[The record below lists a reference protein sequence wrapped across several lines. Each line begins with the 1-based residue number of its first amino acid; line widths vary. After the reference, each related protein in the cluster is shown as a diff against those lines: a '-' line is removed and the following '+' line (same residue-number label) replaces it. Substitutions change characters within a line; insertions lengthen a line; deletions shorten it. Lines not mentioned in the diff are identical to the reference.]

1 MIVML
6 TNNNQAVIKN
16 LARASLKHNRRRY
29 LVIFLAI
36 LLSAFMLFSVL
47 TVGVTYFK
55 MWKIQN
61 LRLNGAEFD
70 AIMYGATDEQMEK
83 LRDNADI
90 TEVGVLAIAGFID
103 GSEKNDMA
111 DTSLAWVDDTFW
123 DKMQAPAR
131 KYVKGRY
138 PTKKNEVMVTPKALK
153 ECGLSDY
160 GIGDSF
166 RVKWTN
172 PQGVQQDLDFT
183 ICGIWDGYGTKN
195 TFYVSKAFYDASGWS
210 IDSVSSGRIM
220 MNFRQKI
227 MTTEQQNTFIT
238 SMNLSKRQRIFFMT
252 ELGNSVPLY
261 LGLLALLLVTCVC
274 AYLLIYNIMY
284 LSVTGNIRYYG
295 LLQTVGMT
303 GRQIYRLIY
312 RQMLIVGV
320 SGMVLGIAGGCSISF
335 FVIPSLVK
343 AFGTRDQVQVVFH
356 PAIFALTVLLVA
368 STVYV
373 GSRKPAK
380 IAVTVT
386 PIEANRYQAETLV
399 RGKKHHTHENG
410 NVIWQMSIR
419 KISVEKKKTFIS
431 ILSLAAGLSVFVCVI
446 TLLRSQGPRTI
457 VSSAWNDDME
467 ISNRLLG
474 KENTKWKE
482 VMDDAFLQKLADT
495 DGVRE
500 MHTVTTAQA
509 MVPWEPE
516 FADKWMREFYEMW
529 MEISYEDEKKE
540 YQEHPE
546 NFGTVLV
553 GIDEKNFEILNE
565 SLEQSIDAKAFQQ
578 GKICVIYRD
587 GLSFED
593 RELVGKTLH
602 AAELGNEDHAF
613 SFEIAG
619 VTDDSTMTGPIAGY
633 PPTIIISQ
641 DALAALHLD
650 TYTYK
655 ACVYYDR
662 AYDVATQRRVEQIVA
677 DSKDAKCLKM
687 ESKIES
693 MKELKAA
700 QGNMT
705 GVGIGISLILAII
718 GVMNYINT
726 IIGNIA
732 NRRKELAILESIGMT
747 RKQMNHMLMRE
758 GSIYVFGA
766 ILVTIVVGLPV
777 TWGLYQSMNYM
788 NVPFFLPIG
797 PICVV
802 VLALLVICVG
812 APLILLN
819 VLCKKGSVVERIRQ
833 SDE

>member
-1 MIVML
+1 ML
-6 TNNNQAVIKN
+6 SNNNQAVIKN
-16 LARASLKHNRRRY
+16 LAKASLMHNLRRY
-29 LVIFLAI
+29 LVMFLAI

-47 TVGVTYFK
+47 TVGATYFK
-55 MWKIQN
+55 MWRIQN
-61 LRLNGAEFD
+61 LRLDGAEFD
-70 AIMYGATDEQMEK
+70 AIMYGATDAQMEK
-83 LRDNADI
+83 LKNNADI
-90 TEVGVLAIAGFID
+90 TDVGVLAIAGFID

-111 DTSLAWVDDTFW
+111 DTSLVWVDDTYW
-123 DKMQAPAR
+123 NKMQAPAK
-131 KYVKGRY
+131 KYVKGHY
-138 PTKKNEVMVTPKALK
+138 PGKKNEVMVTPRALE
-153 ECGLSDY
+153 ECGISDY

-166 RVKWTN
+166 RVKWTDT
-172 PQGVQQDLDFT
+172 QGVQHNLDFT

-195 TFYVSKAFYDASGWS
+195 LFYVSKAFYDASGWTL
-210 IDSVSSGRIM
+210 DNVSSGRIM
-220 MNFRQKI
+220 VNFKQKI
-227 MTTEQQNTFIT
+227 MTTAKQNAFIE
-238 SMNLSKRQRIFFMT
+238 SMNLSKKQRIFFMT

-261 LGLLALLLVTCVC
+261 LGLLALILVTCVC

-303 GRQIYRLIY
+303 GHQIYRLIY
-312 RQMLIVGV
+312 RQMLFVGT
-320 SGMVLGIAGGCSISF
+320 GGIVLGIAGGCGISF

-343 AFGTRDQVQVVFH
+343 AFGIRDKVQVVFH
-356 PAIFALTVLLVA
+356 PAIFVLTVLLVA
-368 STVYV
+368 VTIYI

-380 IAVTVT
+380 IAVTVS
-386 PIEANRYQAETLV
+386 PIEANRYSTEIMPH
-399 RGKKHHTHENG
+399 GKTHLSHEKG
-410 NVIWQMSIR
+410 NVIGHMGAR
-419 KISVEKKKTFIS
+419 KVFAEKKKTLIS
-431 ILSLAAGLSVFVCVI
+431 ILSLAVGLSVFVCVI

-467 ISNRLLG
+467 ISNRLLSKDG
-474 KENTKWKE
+474 AKWKE
-482 VMDDAFLQKLADT
+482 VMDDVFLQKIANT
-495 DGVRE
+495 DGVQE
-500 MHTVTTAQA
+500 VHTVTTAQA

-529 MEISYEDEKKE
+529 MEIPYEDEKKE

-565 SLEQSIDAKAFQQ
+565 SLERPVDEKAFQQ
-578 GKICVIYRD
+578 GKTCVIYRN

-602 AAELGNEDHAF
+602 AAEIGNRDHAF
-613 SFEIAG
+613 SFVIAG
-619 VTDDSTMTGPIAGY
+619 VTDDSTMTGPITGY

-641 DALAALHLD
+641 DALASLHLD

-655 ACVYYDR
+655 ACVYYDK
-662 AYDVATQRRVEQIVA
+662 AYDTATQSRVEQIVGG
-677 DSKDAKCLKM
+677 SKDARCLKM
-687 ESKIES
+687 ESRIES
-693 MKELKAA
+693 MEELKAA

-705 GVGIGISLILAII
+705 GVGIGISLILAVI

-747 RKQMNHMLMRE
+747 RKQMNRMLMRE
-758 GSIYVFGA
+758 GSIYALGA
-766 ILVTIVVGLPV
+766 IFVTMVVGLPV

-788 NVPFFLPIG
+788 HVPFFLPVAPIG
-797 PICVV
+797 IV
-802 VLALLVICVG
+802 VLLLFVICVG
-812 APLILLN
+812 APLVLLN
-819 VLCKKGSVVERIRQ
+819 AMCKKGSVVERICQ

>member
-1 MIVML
+1 ML
-6 TNNNQAVIKN
+6 SNNNQAVIKN
-16 LARASLKHNRRRY
+16 LAKASLMHNRRRY
-29 LVIFLAI
+29 LVMFLAI

-47 TVGVTYFK
+47 TVGATYFK
-55 MWKIQN
+55 MWRIQN
-61 LRLNGAEFD
+61 LRLDGAEFD
-70 AIMYGATDEQMEK
+70 AIMYGATDAQMEK
-83 LRDNADI
+83 LKNNADI
-90 TEVGVLAIAGFID
+90 TDVGVLAIAGFID

-111 DTSLAWVDDTFW
+111 DTSLVWVDDTYW
-123 DKMQAPAR
+123 NKMQAPAK
-131 KYVKGRY
+131 KYVKGHY
-138 PTKKNEVMVTPKALK
+138 PGKKNEVMVTPRALE
-153 ECGLSDY
+153 ECGINDY

-166 RVKWTN
+166 RVKWTDT
-172 PQGVQQDLDFT
+172 QGVQHNLDFT

-195 TFYVSKAFYDASGWS
+195 LFYVSKAFYDASGWTL
-210 IDSVSSGRIM
+210 DNVSSGRIM
-220 MNFRQKI
+220 VNFKQKI
-227 MTTEQQNTFIT
+227 MTTAKQNAFIA
-238 SMNLSKRQRIFFMT
+238 SMNLSKKQRIFFMT

-261 LGLLALLLVTCVC
+261 LGLLALILVTCVC

-303 GRQIYRLIY
+303 GHQIYRLIY
-312 RQMLIVGV
+312 RQMLFVGT
-320 SGMVLGIAGGCSISF
+320 GGIVLGIAGGCGISF

-343 AFGTRDQVQVVFH
+343 AFGIRDKVQVVFH
-356 PAIFALTVLLVA
+356 PAIFVLTVLLVA
-368 STVYV
+368 VTIYI

-380 IAVTVT
+380 IAVTVS
-386 PIEANRYQAETLV
+386 PIEANRYSTEIMPH
-399 RGKKHHTHENG
+399 GKTHLSHEKG
-410 NVIWQMSIR
+410 NVIGHMGAR
-419 KISVEKKKTFIS
+419 KVFAEKKKTLIS
-431 ILSLAAGLSVFVCVI
+431 ILSLAVGLSVFVCVI

-467 ISNRLLG
+467 ISNRLLSKDG
-474 KENTKWKE
+474 AKWKE
-482 VMDDAFLQKLADT
+482 VMDDVFLQKIANT
-495 DGVRE
+495 DGVQE
-500 MHTVTTAQA
+500 VHTVTTAQA

-529 MEISYEDEKKE
+529 MEIPYEDEKKE

-565 SLEQSIDAKAFQQ
+565 SLERPVDEKAFQQ
-578 GKICVIYRD
+578 GKTCVIYRN

-602 AAELGNEDHAF
+602 AAEIGNRDHAF
-613 SFEIAG
+613 SFVIAG
-619 VTDDSTMTGPIAGY
+619 VTDDSTMTGPITGY

-641 DALAALHLD
+641 DALASLHLD

-655 ACVYYDR
+655 ACVYYDK
-662 AYDVATQRRVEQIVA
+662 AYDTATQSRVEQIVGG
-677 DSKDAKCLKM
+677 SKDARCLKM
-687 ESKIES
+687 ESRIES
-693 MKELKAA
+693 MEELKAA

-705 GVGIGISLILAII
+705 GVGIGISLILAVI

-747 RKQMNHMLMRE
+747 RKQMNRMLMRE
-758 GSIYVFGA
+758 GSIYALGA
-766 ILVTIVVGLPV
+766 IFVTMVVGLPV

-788 NVPFFLPIG
+788 HVPFFLPVAPIG
-797 PICVV
+797 IV
-802 VLALLVICVG
+802 VLLLFVICVG
-812 APLILLN
+812 APLVLLN
-819 VLCKKGSVVERIRQ
+819 AMCKKGSVVERICQ

>member
-1 MIVML
+1 MITML
-6 TNNNQAVIKN
+6 SNNNQVVIKN
-16 LARASLKHNRRRY
+16 LAKASLVHNRRRY
-29 LVIFLAI
+29 LVMFLAI

-47 TVGVTYFK
+47 TVGATYFK
-55 MWKIQN
+55 MWRIQN

-70 AIMYGATDEQMEK
+70 AIMYGATDAQLEK
-83 LRDNADI
+83 LKSNADI
-90 TEVGVLAIAGFID
+90 TDVGVLAIAGFID

-111 DTSLAWVDDTFW
+111 DTSLVWVDDTYW
-123 DKMQAPAR
+123 NKMQAPAK
-131 KYVKGRY
+131 KYVKGHY
-138 PTKKNEVMVTPKALK
+138 PEKKNEVMVTPKALE
-153 ECGLSDY
+153 ECGIRDY

-166 RVKWTN
+166 RVKWTDT
-172 PQGVQQDLDFT
+172 QSVQHNLDFT
-183 ICGIWDGYGTKN
+183 ICGIWDGYGPRN
-195 TFYVSKAFYDASGWS
+195 MLYVSKSFYDTSGWS
-210 IDSVSSGRIM
+210 LDSVSSGRIM

-227 MTTEQQNTFIT
+227 MTTAQQNAFTT
-238 SMNLSKRQRIFFMT
+238 SMNLSKKQKIFFMT
-252 ELGNSVPLY
+252 ELGNSLPLY
-261 LGLLALLLVTCVC
+261 LGLLVLLLVTCVC

-312 RQMLIVGV
+312 RQMLIVGA
-320 SGMVLGIAGGCSISF
+320 GGIVLGIAGGCGISF

-343 AFGTRDQVQVVFH
+343 AFGIRDKVQVVFH
-356 PAIFALTVLLVA
+356 PVIFVLTILLVVA
-368 STVYV
+368 TIYI

-380 IAVTVT
+380 IAVTVS
-386 PIEANRYQAETLV
+386 PIEANRYQTKTQE
-399 RGKKHHTHENG
+399 R
-410 NVIWQMSIR
+410 
-419 KISVEKKKTFIS
+419 KKKTIIS

-457 VSSAWNDDME
+457 VSSAWNDDLE
-467 ISNRLLG
+467 ISNRILS
-474 KENTKWKE
+474 KDNAKWRE
-482 VMDDAFLQKLADT
+482 IVDDDFLQKLADT
-495 DGVRE
+495 EGVQE
-500 MHTVTTAQA
+500 VHTITTAQA

-516 FADKWMREFYEMW
+516 FADMWMREFYEMW

-553 GIDEKNFEILNE
+553 GIDNKNFEILNE
-565 SLEQSIDAKAFQQ
+565 SLEQPIDAKAFQQ
-578 GKICVIYRD
+578 GKTCVIYRD
-587 GLSFED
+587 GLAVKD
-593 RELVGKTLH
+593 RDLIGKTVY
-602 AAELGNEDHAF
+602 AAELGNGNHAF

-650 TYTYK
+650 TYIYK
-655 ACVYYDR
+655 TCVYYNK
-662 AYDVATQRRVEQIVA
+662 AYDTATQSRVEQIVA
-677 DSKDAKCLKM
+677 DSKDARCMKM
-687 ESKIES
+687 VSKIES
-693 MKELKAA
+693 MEELKAA

-705 GVGIGISLILAII
+705 GVGIGISLILAVI

-747 RKQMNHMLMRE
+747 RKQMNHMFMRE
-758 GSIYVFGA
+758 GSAYALGS
-766 ILVTIVVGLPV
+766 ILVTIVVGLPI

-797 PICVV
+797 PISIVV
-802 VLALLVICVG
+802 FLLLVICVG
-812 APLILLN
+812 APLISLN
-819 VLCKKGSVVERIRQ
+819 AMCKTGSVVERIRQ

>member
-1 MIVML
+1 M
-6 TNNNQAVIKN
+6 
-16 LARASLKHNRRRY
+16 
-29 LVIFLAI
+29 FLAI

-47 TVGVTYFK
+47 TVGATYFK
-55 MWKIQN
+55 MWRIQN
-61 LRLNGAEFD
+61 LRLDGAEFD
-70 AIMYGATDEQMEK
+70 AIMYGATDAQMEK
-83 LRDNADI
+83 LKNNADI
-90 TEVGVLAIAGFID
+90 TDVGVLAIAGFID

-111 DTSLAWVDDTFW
+111 DTSLVWVDDTYW
-123 DKMQAPAR
+123 NKMQAPAK
-131 KYVKGRY
+131 KYVKGHY
-138 PTKKNEVMVTPKALK
+138 PGKKNEVMVTPRALE
-153 ECGLSDY
+153 ECGISDY

-166 RVKWTN
+166 RVKWTDT
-172 PQGVQQDLDFT
+172 QGVQHNLDFM

-195 TFYVSKAFYDASGWS
+195 LFYVSKAFYDASGWTL
-210 IDSVSSGRIM
+210 DNVSSGRIM
-220 MNFRQKI
+220 VNFKQKI
-227 MTTEQQNTFIT
+227 MTTAKQNAFIE
-238 SMNLSKRQRIFFMT
+238 SMNLSKKQRIFFMT

-261 LGLLALLLVTCVC
+261 LGLLALILVTCVC

-303 GRQIYRLIY
+303 GHQIYRLIY
-312 RQMLIVGV
+312 RQMLFVGT
-320 SGMVLGIAGGCSISF
+320 GGIVLGIAGGCGISF

-343 AFGTRDQVQVVFH
+343 AFGIRDKVQVVFH
-356 PAIFALTVLLVA
+356 PAIFVLTVLLVA
-368 STVYV
+368 VTIYI

-380 IAVTVT
+380 IAVTVS
-386 PIEANRYQAETLV
+386 PIEANRYSTEIMPH
-399 RGKKHHTHENG
+399 GKTHLSHEKG
-410 NVIWQMSIR
+410 NVIGHMGAR
-419 KISVEKKKTFIS
+419 KVFAEKKKTLIS
-431 ILSLAAGLSVFVCVI
+431 ILSLAVGLSVFVCVI

-467 ISNRLLG
+467 ISNRLLSKDG
-474 KENTKWKE
+474 AKWKE
-482 VMDDAFLQKLADT
+482 VMDDVFLQKIANT
-495 DGVRE
+495 DGVQE
-500 MHTVTTAQA
+500 VHTVTTAQA

-529 MEISYEDEKKE
+529 MEIPYEDEKKE

-565 SLEQSIDAKAFQQ
+565 SLERPVDEKAFQQ
-578 GKICVIYRD
+578 GKTCVIYRN

-602 AAELGNEDHAF
+602 AAEIGNRDHAF
-613 SFEIAG
+613 SFVIAG
-619 VTDDSTMTGPIAGY
+619 VTDDSTMTGPITGY

-641 DALAALHLD
+641 DALASLHLD

-655 ACVYYDR
+655 ACVYYDK
-662 AYDVATQRRVEQIVA
+662 AYDTATQSRVEQIVGG
-677 DSKDAKCLKM
+677 SKDARCLKM
-687 ESKIES
+687 ESRIES
-693 MKELKAA
+693 MEELKAA

-705 GVGIGISLILAII
+705 GVGIGISLILAVI

-747 RKQMNHMLMRE
+747 RKQMNRMLMRE
-758 GSIYVFGA
+758 GSIYALGA
-766 ILVTIVVGLPV
+766 IFVTMVVGLPV

-788 NVPFFLPIG
+788 HVPFFLPVAPIG
-797 PICVV
+797 IV
-802 VLALLVICVG
+802 VLLLFVICVG
-812 APLILLN
+812 APLVLLN
-819 VLCKKGSVVERIRQ
+819 AMCKKGSVVERICQ

>member
-1 MIVML
+1 ML
-6 TNNNQAVIKN
+6 SNNNQAVIKN
-16 LARASLKHNRRRY
+16 LAKASLMHNLRRY
-29 LVIFLAI
+29 LVMFLAI

-47 TVGVTYFK
+47 TVGATYFK
-55 MWKIQN
+55 MWRIQN
-61 LRLNGAEFD
+61 LRLDGAEFD
-70 AIMYGATDEQMEK
+70 AIMYGATDAQMEK
-83 LRDNADI
+83 LKNNADI
-90 TEVGVLAIAGFID
+90 TDVGVLAIAGFID

-111 DTSLAWVDDTFW
+111 DTSLVWVDDTYW
-123 DKMQAPAR
+123 NKMQAPAK
-131 KYVKGRY
+131 KYVKGHY
-138 PTKKNEVMVTPKALK
+138 PGKKNEVMVTPRALE
-153 ECGLSDY
+153 ECGISDY

-166 RVKWTN
+166 RVKWTDT
-172 PQGVQQDLDFT
+172 QGVQHNLDFM

-195 TFYVSKAFYDASGWS
+195 LFYVSKAFYDASGWTL
-210 IDSVSSGRIM
+210 DNVSSGRIM
-220 MNFRQKI
+220 VNFKQKI
-227 MTTEQQNTFIT
+227 MTTAKQNAFIE
-238 SMNLSKRQRIFFMT
+238 SMNLSKKQRIFFMT

-261 LGLLALLLVTCVC
+261 LGLLALILVTCVC

-303 GRQIYRLIY
+303 GHQIYRLIY
-312 RQMLIVGV
+312 RQMLFVGT
-320 SGMVLGIAGGCSISF
+320 GGIVLGIAGGCGISF

-343 AFGTRDQVQVVFH
+343 AFGIRDKVQVVFH
-356 PAIFALTVLLVA
+356 PAIFVLTVLLVA
-368 STVYV
+368 VTIYI

-380 IAVTVT
+380 IAVTVS
-386 PIEANRYQAETLV
+386 PIEANRYSTEIMPH
-399 RGKKHHTHENG
+399 GKTHLSHEKG
-410 NVIWQMSIR
+410 NVIGHMGAR
-419 KISVEKKKTFIS
+419 KVFAEKKKTLIS
-431 ILSLAAGLSVFVCVI
+431 ILSLAVGLSVFVCVI

-467 ISNRLLG
+467 ISNRLLSKDG
-474 KENTKWKE
+474 AKWKE
-482 VMDDAFLQKLADT
+482 VMDDVFLQKIANT
-495 DGVRE
+495 DGVQE
-500 MHTVTTAQA
+500 VHTVTTAQA

-529 MEISYEDEKKE
+529 MEIPYEDEKKE

-565 SLEQSIDAKAFQQ
+565 SLERPVDEKAFQQ
-578 GKICVIYRD
+578 GKTCVIYRN

-602 AAELGNEDHAF
+602 AAEIGNRDHAF
-613 SFEIAG
+613 SFVIAG
-619 VTDDSTMTGPIAGY
+619 VTDDSTMTGPITGY

-641 DALAALHLD
+641 DALASLHLD

-655 ACVYYDR
+655 ACVYYDK
-662 AYDVATQRRVEQIVA
+662 AYDTATQSRVEQIVGG
-677 DSKDAKCLKM
+677 SKDARCLKM
-687 ESKIES
+687 ESRIES
-693 MKELKAA
+693 MEELKAA

-747 RKQMNHMLMRE
+747 RKQMNRMLMRE
-758 GSIYVFGA
+758 GSIYALGA
-766 ILVTIVVGLPV
+766 IFVTMVVGLPV

-788 NVPFFLPIG
+788 HVPFFLPVAPIG
-797 PICVV
+797 IV
-802 VLALLVICVG
+802 VLLLFVICVG
-812 APLILLN
+812 APLVLLN
-819 VLCKKGSVVERIRQ
+819 AMCKKGSVVERICQ

>member
-1 MIVML
+1 MITML
-6 TNNNQAVIKN
+6 SNNNQVVIKN
-16 LARASLKHNRRRY
+16 LAKASLVHNRRRY
-29 LVIFLAI
+29 LVMFLAI

-47 TVGVTYFK
+47 TVGATYFK
-55 MWKIQN
+55 MWRIQN

-70 AIMYGATDEQMEK
+70 AIMYGATDAQLEK
-83 LRDNADI
+83 LKSNADI
-90 TEVGVLAIAGFID
+90 TDVGVLAIAGFID

-111 DTSLAWVDDTFW
+111 DTSLVWVDDTYW
-123 DKMQAPAR
+123 NKMQAPAK
-131 KYVKGRY
+131 KYVKGHY
-138 PTKKNEVMVTPKALK
+138 PEKKNEVMVTPKALE
-153 ECGLSDY
+153 ECGIRDY

-166 RVKWTN
+166 RVKWTDT
-172 PQGVQQDLDFT
+172 QSVQHNLDFT
-183 ICGIWDGYGTKN
+183 ICGIWDGYGPRN
-195 TFYVSKAFYDASGWS
+195 MLYVSKSFYDTSGWS
-210 IDSVSSGRIM
+210 LDSVSSGRIM

-227 MTTEQQNTFIT
+227 MTTAQQNAFTT
-238 SMNLSKRQRIFFMT
+238 SMNLSKKQKIFFMT
-252 ELGNSVPLY
+252 ELGNSLPLY
-261 LGLLALLLVTCVC
+261 LGLLALFLVTCVC

-312 RQMLIVGV
+312 RQMLIVGA
-320 SGMVLGIAGGCSISF
+320 GGIVLGIAGGCGISF

-343 AFGTRDQVQVVFH
+343 AFGIRDKVQVVFH
-356 PAIFALTVLLVA
+356 PVIFVLTILLVVA
-368 STVYV
+368 TIYI

-380 IAVTVT
+380 IAVTVS
-386 PIEANRYQAETLV
+386 PIEAIRYQTKTQG
-399 RGKKHHTHENG
+399 R
-410 NVIWQMSIR
+410 
-419 KISVEKKKTFIS
+419 KKKTIIS

-457 VSSAWNDDME
+457 VSSAWNDDLE
-467 ISNRLLG
+467 ISNRILS
-474 KENTKWKE
+474 KDNAKWRE
-482 VMDDAFLQKLADT
+482 IVDDDFLQKLADT
-495 DGVRE
+495 EGVQE
-500 MHTVTTAQA
+500 VHTITTAQA

-516 FADKWMREFYEMW
+516 FADMWMREFYEMW

-553 GIDEKNFEILNE
+553 GIDNKNFEILNE
-565 SLEQSIDAKAFQQ
+565 SLEQPIDAKAFQQ
-578 GKICVIYRD
+578 GKTCVIYRD
-587 GLSFED
+587 GLAVKD
-593 RELVGKTLH
+593 RDLIGKTVY
-602 AAELGNEDHAF
+602 AAELGNGNHAF

-650 TYTYK
+650 TYIYK
-655 ACVYYDR
+655 TCVYYNK
-662 AYDVATQRRVEQIVA
+662 AYDTATQSRVEQIVA
-677 DSKDAKCLKM
+677 DSKDARCMKM
-687 ESKIES
+687 VSKIES
-693 MKELKAA
+693 MEELKAA

-705 GVGIGISLILAII
+705 GVGIGISLILAVI

-747 RKQMNHMLMRE
+747 RKQMNHMFMRE
-758 GSIYVFGA
+758 GSAYALGS
-766 ILVTIVVGLPV
+766 ILVTIVVGLPI

-797 PICVV
+797 PISIVV
-802 VLALLVICVG
+802 FLLLVICVG
-812 APLILLN
+812 APLISLN
-819 VLCKKGSVVERIRQ
+819 AMCKTGSVVERIRQ

>member
-1 MIVML
+1 ML
-6 TNNNQAVIKN
+6 SNNNQAVIKN
-16 LARASLKHNRRRY
+16 LAKASLMHNRRRY
-29 LVIFLAI
+29 LVMFLAI

-47 TVGVTYFK
+47 TVGATYFK
-55 MWKIQN
+55 MWRIQN
-61 LRLNGAEFD
+61 LRLDGAEFD
-70 AIMYGATDEQMEK
+70 AIMYGATDAQMEK
-83 LRDNADI
+83 LKNNADI
-90 TEVGVLAIAGFID
+90 TDVGVLAIAGFID

-111 DTSLAWVDDTFW
+111 DTSLVWVDDTYW
-123 DKMQAPAR
+123 NKMQAPAK
-131 KYVKGRY
+131 KYVKGHY
-138 PTKKNEVMVTPKALK
+138 PGKKNEVMVTPRALE
-153 ECGLSDY
+153 ECGINDY

-166 RVKWTN
+166 RVKWTDT
-172 PQGVQQDLDFT
+172 QGVQHNLDFT

-195 TFYVSKAFYDASGWS
+195 LFYVSKAFYDASGWTL
-210 IDSVSSGRIM
+210 DNVSSGRIM
-220 MNFRQKI
+220 VNFKQKI
-227 MTTEQQNTFIT
+227 MTTAKQNAFIA
-238 SMNLSKRQRIFFMT
+238 SMNLSKKQRIFFMT

-261 LGLLALLLVTCVC
+261 LGLLALILVTCVC

-303 GRQIYRLIY
+303 GHQIYRLIY
-312 RQMLIVGV
+312 RQMLFVGT
-320 SGMVLGIAGGCSISF
+320 GGIVLGIAGGCGISF

-343 AFGTRDQVQVVFH
+343 AFGIRDKVQVVFH
-356 PAIFALTVLLVA
+356 PAIFVLTVLLVA
-368 STVYV
+368 VTIYI

-380 IAVTVT
+380 IAVTVS
-386 PIEANRYQAETLV
+386 PIEANRYSTEIMPH
-399 RGKKHHTHENG
+399 GKTHLSHEKG
-410 NVIWQMSIR
+410 NVIGHMGAR
-419 KISVEKKKTFIS
+419 KVFAEKKKTLIS
-431 ILSLAAGLSVFVCVI
+431 ILSLAVGLSVFVCVI

-467 ISNRLLG
+467 ISNRLLSKDG
-474 KENTKWKE
+474 AKWKE
-482 VMDDAFLQKLADT
+482 VMDDVFLQKIADT

-500 MHTVTTAQA
+500 VHTVTTAQA

-529 MEISYEDEKKE
+529 MEIPYEDEKKE

-565 SLEQSIDAKAFQQ
+565 SLEQPIDAKAFQQ
-578 GKICVIYRD
+578 GKTCVIYRN

-593 RELVGKTLH
+593 RELLGKTLH
-602 AAELGNEDHAF
+602 AAELGNRDHAF
-613 SFEIAG
+613 SFVIAG
-619 VTDDSTMTGPIAGY
+619 VTDDSTMTGPITGY

-641 DALAALHLD
+641 DALTSLHLD

-655 ACVYYDR
+655 ACVYYDK
-662 AYDVATQRRVEQIVA
+662 AYDTATQSRVEQIVGG
-677 DSKDAKCLKM
+677 SKDARCLKM
-687 ESKIES
+687 ESRIES
-693 MKELKAA
+693 MEELKAA

-705 GVGIGISLILAII
+705 GVGIGISLILAVI

-747 RKQMNHMLMRE
+747 RKQMNRMLMRE
-758 GSIYVFGA
+758 GSIYALGA
-766 ILVTIVVGLPV
+766 IFVTMVVGLPV

-788 NVPFFLPIG
+788 NVPFFLPVAPIG
-797 PICVV
+797 IV
-802 VLALLVICVG
+802 VLLLFVICVG
-812 APLILLN
+812 APLVLLN
-819 VLCKKGSVVERIRQ
+819 AMCKKGSVVERICQ

>member
-1 MIVML
+1 MITML
-6 TNNNQAVIKN
+6 SNNNQVVIKN
-16 LARASLKHNRRRY
+16 LAKASLVHNRRRY
-29 LVIFLAI
+29 LVMFLAI

-47 TVGVTYFK
+47 TVGATYFK
-55 MWKIQN
+55 MWRIQN

-70 AIMYGATDEQMEK
+70 AIMYGATDAQLEK
-83 LRDNADI
+83 LKSNADI
-90 TEVGVLAIAGFID
+90 TDVGVLAIAGFID

-111 DTSLAWVDDTFW
+111 DTSLVWVDDTYW
-123 DKMQAPAR
+123 NKMQAPAK
-131 KYVKGRY
+131 KYVKGHY
-138 PTKKNEVMVTPKALK
+138 PEKKNEVMVTPKALE
-153 ECGLSDY
+153 ECGIRDY

-166 RVKWTN
+166 RVKWTDT
-172 PQGVQQDLDFT
+172 QSVQHNLDFT
-183 ICGIWDGYGTKN
+183 ICGIWDGYGPRN
-195 TFYVSKAFYDASGWS
+195 MLYVSKSFYDTSGWS
-210 IDSVSSGRIM
+210 LDSVSSGRIM

-227 MTTEQQNTFIT
+227 MTTEQQNAFTT
-238 SMNLSKRQRIFFMT
+238 SMNLSKKQKIFFMT
-252 ELGNSVPLY
+252 ELGNSLPLY

-312 RQMLIVGV
+312 RQMLIVGA
-320 SGMVLGIAGGCSISF
+320 GGIVLGIAGGCGISF

-343 AFGTRDQVQVVFH
+343 AFGIWDKVQVVFH
-356 PAIFALTVLLVA
+356 PAIFVLTVLLVA
-368 STVYV
+368 ATIYI

-380 IAVTVT
+380 IAVTVS
-386 PIEANRYQAETLV
+386 PIEANRYSTEIMPH
-399 RGKKHHTHENG
+399 GKTHLTREKG
-410 NVIWQMSIR
+410 NVIGHMGAR
-419 KISVEKKKTFIS
+419 KVFAEKKKTLIS
-431 ILSLAAGLSVFVCVI
+431 ILSLAVGLSVFVCVI

-467 ISNRLLG
+467 ISNRLLSKDG
-474 KENTKWKE
+474 AKWKE
-482 VMDDAFLQKLADT
+482 VMDYVFLQKIANT
-495 DGVRE
+495 DGVQE
-500 MHTVTTAQA
+500 VHTVTTAQA
-509 MVPWEPE
+509 MIPWEPE

-553 GIDEKNFEILNE
+553 GIDNKNFEILNE
-565 SLEQSIDAKAFQQ
+565 SLEQPIDAKAFQQ
-578 GKICVIYRD
+578 GKTCVIYRD
-587 GLSFED
+587 GLAVKD
-593 RELVGKTLH
+593 RDLIGKTVY
-602 AAELGNEDHAF
+602 AAELGNGNHAF

-655 ACVYYDR
+655 TCVYYNK
-662 AYDVATQRRVEQIVA
+662 AYDTATQSRVEQIVA
-677 DSKDAKCLKM
+677 DSKDARCMKM
-687 ESKIES
+687 VSKIES
-693 MKELKAA
+693 MEELKAA

-705 GVGIGISLILAII
+705 GVGIGISLILAVI

-747 RKQMNHMLMRE
+747 RKQMNHMFMRE
-758 GSIYVFGA
+758 GSAYALGS
-766 ILVTIVVGLPV
+766 ILVTIVVGLPI

-797 PICVV
+797 PISIVV
-802 VLALLVICVG
+802 FLLLVICVG
-812 APLILLN
+812 APLISLN
-819 VLCKKGSVVERIRQ
+819 AMCKTGSVVERIRQ

>member
-1 MIVML
+1 ML
-6 TNNNQAVIKN
+6 SNNNQAVIKN
-16 LARASLKHNRRRY
+16 LAKASLMHNLRRY
-29 LVIFLAI
+29 LVMFLAI

-47 TVGVTYFK
+47 TVGATYFK
-55 MWKIQN
+55 MWRIQN
-61 LRLNGAEFD
+61 LRLDGAEFD
-70 AIMYGATDEQMEK
+70 AIMYGATDAQMEK
-83 LRDNADI
+83 LKNNADI
-90 TEVGVLAIAGFID
+90 TDVGVLAIAGFID

-111 DTSLAWVDDTFW
+111 DTSLVWVDDTYW
-123 DKMQAPAR
+123 NKMQAPAK
-131 KYVKGRY
+131 KYVKGHY
-138 PTKKNEVMVTPKALK
+138 PGKKNEVMVTPRALE
-153 ECGLSDY
+153 ECGISDY

-166 RVKWTN
+166 RVKWTDT
-172 PQGVQQDLDFT
+172 QGVQHNLDFM

-195 TFYVSKAFYDASGWS
+195 LFYVSKAFYDASGWTL
-210 IDSVSSGRIM
+210 DNVSSGRIM
-220 MNFRQKI
+220 VNFKQKI
-227 MTTEQQNTFIT
+227 MTTAKQNAFIE
-238 SMNLSKRQRIFFMT
+238 SMNLSKKQRIFFMT

-261 LGLLALLLVTCVC
+261 LGLLALILVTCVC

-303 GRQIYRLIY
+303 GHQIYRLIY
-312 RQMLIVGV
+312 RQMLFVGT
-320 SGMVLGIAGGCSISF
+320 GGIVLGIAGGCGISF

-343 AFGTRDQVQVVFH
+343 AFGIRDKVQVVFH
-356 PAIFALTVLLVA
+356 PAIFVLTVLLVA
-368 STVYV
+368 VTIYI

-380 IAVTVT
+380 IAVTVS
-386 PIEANRYQAETLV
+386 PIEANRYSTEIMPH
-399 RGKKHHTHENG
+399 GKTHLSHEKG
-410 NVIWQMSIR
+410 NVIGHMGAR
-419 KISVEKKKTFIS
+419 KVFAEKKKTLIS
-431 ILSLAAGLSVFVCVI
+431 ILSLAVGLSVFVCVI

-467 ISNRLLG
+467 ISNRLLSKDG
-474 KENTKWKE
+474 AKWKE
-482 VMDDAFLQKLADT
+482 VMDDVFLQKIANT
-495 DGVRE
+495 DGVQE
-500 MHTVTTAQA
+500 VHTVTTAQA

-529 MEISYEDEKKE
+529 MEIPYEDEKKE

-565 SLEQSIDAKAFQQ
+565 SLERPVDEKAFQQ
-578 GKICVIYRD
+578 GKTCVIYRN

-602 AAELGNEDHAF
+602 AAEIGNRDHAF
-613 SFEIAG
+613 SFVIAG
-619 VTDDSTMTGPIAGY
+619 VTDDSTMTGPITGY

-641 DALAALHLD
+641 DALASLHLD

-655 ACVYYDR
+655 ACVYYDK
-662 AYDVATQRRVEQIVA
+662 AYDTATQSRVEQIVGG
-677 DSKDAKCLKM
+677 SKDARCLKM
-687 ESKIES
+687 ESRIES
-693 MKELKAA
+693 MEELKAA

-705 GVGIGISLILAII
+705 GVGIGISLILAVI

-747 RKQMNHMLMRE
+747 RKQMNRMLMRE
-758 GSIYVFGA
+758 GSIYALGA
-766 ILVTIVVGLPV
+766 IFVTMVVGLPV

-788 NVPFFLPIG
+788 HVPFFLPVAPIG
-797 PICVV
+797 IV
-802 VLALLVICVG
+802 VLLLFVICVG
-812 APLILLN
+812 APLVLLN
-819 VLCKKGSVVERIRQ
+819 AMCKKGSVVERICQ

>member
-1 MIVML
+1 MITML
-6 TNNNQAVIKN
+6 SNNNQVVIEN
-16 LARASLKHNRRRY
+16 LAKASLVHNRRRY
-29 LVIFLAI
+29 LVMFLAI

-47 TVGVTYFK
+47 TVGATYFK
-55 MWKIQN
+55 MWRIQN

-70 AIMYGATDEQMEK
+70 AVMYGATDAQMEK
-83 LRDNADI
+83 LKNNADI
-90 TEVGVLAIAGFID
+90 TDVGVLAIAGFID

-111 DTSLAWVDDTFW
+111 DTSLVWVDDTYW
-123 DKMQAPAR
+123 NKMQAPAK
-131 KYVKGRY
+131 KYVKGHY
-138 PTKKNEVMVTPKALK
+138 PGKKNEVMVTPRALE
-153 ECGLSDY
+153 ECGISDY
-160 GIGDSF
+160 GIGDLL
-166 RVKWTN
+166 RVKWTDT
-172 PQGVQQDLDFT
+172 QGVQHNLDFT

-195 TFYVSKAFYDASGWS
+195 LFYVSKAFYDASGWTL
-210 IDSVSSGRIM
+210 DNVSSGRIM
-220 MNFRQKI
+220 VNFKQKI
-227 MTTEQQNTFIT
+227 MTTTKQNAFIA

-261 LGLLALLLVTCVC
+261 LGLLALILVTCVC

-303 GRQIYRLIY
+303 GHQIYRLIY
-312 RQMLIVGV
+312 RQMLFVGT
-320 SGMVLGIAGGCSISF
+320 GGIVLGIAGGCGISF

-343 AFGTRDQVQVVFH
+343 AFGIRDKVQVVFH
-356 PAIFALTVLLVA
+356 PAIFVLTVLLVA
-368 STVYV
+368 ATIYI

-380 IAVTVT
+380 IAVTVS
-386 PIEANRYQAETLV
+386 PIEANRYSTEIMPH
-399 RGKKHHTHENG
+399 GKTHLTREKG
-410 NVIWQMSIR
+410 NVIGHMGAR
-419 KISVEKKKTFIS
+419 KVFAEKKKTLIS
-431 ILSLAAGLSVFVCVI
+431 ILSLAVGLSVFVCVI

-467 ISNRLLG
+467 ISNRLLSKDG
-474 KENTKWKE
+474 AKWKE
-482 VMDDAFLQKLADT
+482 VMDDVFLQKIANT
-495 DGVRE
+495 DGVQE
-500 MHTVTTAQA
+500 VHTVTTAQA
-509 MVPWEPE
+509 MIPWEPE

-553 GIDEKNFEILNE
+553 GIDNKNFEILNE
-565 SLEQSIDAKAFQQ
+565 SLEQPIDAKAFQQ
-578 GKICVIYRD
+578 GKTCVIYRD
-587 GLSFED
+587 GLAVKD
-593 RELVGKTLH
+593 RDLIGKTVY
-602 AAELGNEDHAF
+602 AAELGNGNHAF

-655 ACVYYDR
+655 TCVYYNK
-662 AYDVATQRRVEQIVA
+662 AYDTATQSRVEQIVA
-677 DSKDAKCLKM
+677 DSKDARCMKM
-687 ESKIES
+687 VSKIES
-693 MKELKAA
+693 MEELKAA

-705 GVGIGISLILAII
+705 GVGIGISLILAVI

-747 RKQMNHMLMRE
+747 RKQMNRMLMRE
-758 GSIYVFGA
+758 GSIYALGA
-766 ILVTIVVGLPV
+766 IFVTMVVGLPV

-788 NVPFFLPIG
+788 NVPFFLPVAPIG
-797 PICVV
+797 IV
-802 VLALLVICVG
+802 VLLLFVICVG
-812 APLILLN
+812 APFVLLN
-819 VLCKKGSVVERIRQ
+819 AMCKKGSVVERICQ

>member
-1 MIVML
+1 MITML
-6 TNNNQAVIKN
+6 SNNNQVVIKN
-16 LARASLKHNRRRY
+16 LAKASLVHNRRRY
-29 LVIFLAI
+29 LVMFLAI

-47 TVGVTYFK
+47 TVGATYFK
-55 MWKIQN
+55 MWRIQN
-61 LRLNGAEFD
+61 LRLDGAEFD
-70 AIMYGATDEQMEK
+70 AIMYGATDAQLEK
-83 LRDNADI
+83 LKSNADI
-90 TEVGVLAIAGFID
+90 TDVGVLAIAGFID

-111 DTSLAWVDDTFW
+111 DTSLVWVDDTYW
-123 DKMQAPAR
+123 NKMQAPAK
-131 KYVKGRY
+131 KYVKGHY
-138 PTKKNEVMVTPKALK
+138 PEKKNEVMVTPKALE
-153 ECGLSDY
+153 ECGIRDY

-166 RVKWTN
+166 RVKWTDT
-172 PQGVQQDLDFT
+172 QSVQHNLNFT
-183 ICGIWDGYGTKN
+183 ICGIWDGYGPRN
-195 TFYVSKAFYDASGWS
+195 MLYVSKSFYDTSGWS
-210 IDSVSSGRIM
+210 LDSVSSGRIM

-227 MTTEQQNTFIT
+227 MTTAQQNAFTT
-238 SMNLSKRQRIFFMT
+238 SMNLSKKQKIFFMT
-252 ELGNSVPLY
+252 ELGNSLPLY

-312 RQMLIVGV
+312 RQMLIVGA
-320 SGMVLGIAGGCSISF
+320 GGIVLGIAGGCGISF

-343 AFGTRDQVQVVFH
+343 AFGIRDKVQVVFH
-356 PAIFALTVLLVA
+356 PVIFVLTIFLVVA
-368 STVYV
+368 TIYI

-380 IAVTVT
+380 IAVTVS
-386 PIEANRYQAETLV
+386 PIEANRYQTKTQ
-399 RGKKHHTHENG
+399 G
-410 NVIWQMSIR
+410 Q
-419 KISVEKKKTFIS
+419 KKKTIIS

-457 VSSAWNDDME
+457 VSSAWNDDLE
-467 ISNRLLG
+467 ISNRILS
-474 KENTKWKE
+474 KDNAKWRE
-482 VMDDAFLQKLADT
+482 IVDDDFLQKLADT
-495 DGVRE
+495 EGVQE
-500 MHTVTTAQA
+500 VHTITTAQA

-516 FADKWMREFYEMW
+516 FADMWMREFYEMW

-553 GIDEKNFEILNE
+553 GIDNKNFEILNE
-565 SLEQSIDAKAFQQ
+565 SLEQPIDAKAFQQ
-578 GKICVIYRD
+578 GKTCVIYRD
-587 GLSFED
+587 GLAVED
-593 RELVGKTLH
+593 RDLIGKTVY
-602 AAELGNEDHAF
+602 AAELGNGNHAF

-650 TYTYK
+650 TYIYK
-655 ACVYYDR
+655 TCVYYNK
-662 AYDVATQRRVEQIVA
+662 AYDMATQSRVEQIVA
-677 DSKDAKCLKM
+677 DSKDARCLKM

-693 MKELKAA
+693 MEELKAA

-705 GVGIGISLILAII
+705 GVGIGISLILAVI

-758 GSIYVFGA
+758 GSVYALGA
-766 ILVTIVVGLPV
+766 ILVTIVVGLPI

-797 PICVV
+797 PISIVV
-802 VLALLVICVG
+802 FLLLVICVG

-819 VLCKKGSVVERIRQ
+819 AMCKTGSVVERIRQ

>member
-1 MIVML
+1 MITML
-6 TNNNQAVIKN
+6 SNNNQVVIKN
-16 LARASLKHNRRRY
+16 LAKASLVHNRRRY
-29 LVIFLAI
+29 LVMFLAI

-47 TVGVTYFK
+47 TVGATYFK
-55 MWKIQN
+55 MWRIQN
-61 LRLNGAEFD
+61 LRLDGAEFD
-70 AIMYGATDEQMEK
+70 AIMYGATDAQLEK
-83 LRDNADI
+83 LKSNADI
-90 TEVGVLAIAGFID
+90 TDVGVLAIAGFID

-111 DTSLAWVDDTFW
+111 DTSLVWVDDTYW
-123 DKMQAPAR
+123 NKMQAPAK
-131 KYVKGRY
+131 KYVKGHY
-138 PTKKNEVMVTPKALK
+138 PEKKNEVMVTPKALE
-153 ECGLSDY
+153 ECGIRDY

-166 RVKWTN
+166 RVKWTDT
-172 PQGVQQDLDFT
+172 QSVQHNLDFT
-183 ICGIWDGYGTKN
+183 ICGIWDGYGPRN
-195 TFYVSKAFYDASGWS
+195 MLYVSKSFYDTSGWS
-210 IDSVSSGRIM
+210 LDSVSSGRIM

-227 MTTEQQNTFIT
+227 MTTAQQNAFTT
-238 SMNLSKRQRIFFMT
+238 SMNLSKKQKIFFMT
-252 ELGNSVPLY
+252 ELGNSLPLY

-312 RQMLIVGV
+312 RQMLIVGA
-320 SGMVLGIAGGCSISF
+320 GGIVLGIAGGCGISF
-335 FVIPSLVK
+335 FEIPSLVK
-343 AFGTRDQVQVVFH
+343 AFGIRDKVQVVFH
-356 PAIFALTVLLVA
+356 PVIFVLTILLVVA
-368 STVYV
+368 TIYI

-380 IAVTVT
+380 IAVTVS
-386 PIEANRYQAETLV
+386 PIEAIRYQTKTQG
-399 RGKKHHTHENG
+399 R
-410 NVIWQMSIR
+410 
-419 KISVEKKKTFIS
+419 KKKTIIS

-457 VSSAWNDDME
+457 VSSAWNDDLE
-467 ISNRLLG
+467 ISNRILS
-474 KENTKWKE
+474 KDNAKWRE
-482 VMDDAFLQKLADT
+482 IVDDDFLQKLADT
-495 DGVRE
+495 EGVQE
-500 MHTVTTAQA
+500 VHTITTAQA

-516 FADKWMREFYEMW
+516 FADMWMREFYEMW

-553 GIDEKNFEILNE
+553 GIDNKNFEILNE
-565 SLEQSIDAKAFQQ
+565 SLEQPIDAKAFQQ
-578 GKICVIYRD
+578 GKTCVIYRD
-587 GLSFED
+587 GLAVKD
-593 RELVGKTLH
+593 RDLIGKTVY
-602 AAELGNEDHAF
+602 AAELGNGNHAF

-650 TYTYK
+650 TYIYK
-655 ACVYYDR
+655 TCVYYNK
-662 AYDVATQRRVEQIVA
+662 AYDTATQSRVEQIVA
-677 DSKDAKCLKM
+677 DSKDARCMKM
-687 ESKIES
+687 VSKIES
-693 MKELKAA
+693 MEELKAA

-705 GVGIGISLILAII
+705 GVGIGISLILAVI

-747 RKQMNHMLMRE
+747 RKQMNHMFMRE
-758 GSIYVFGA
+758 GSAYALGS
-766 ILVTIVVGLPV
+766 ILVTIVVGLPI

-797 PICVV
+797 PISIVV
-802 VLALLVICVG
+802 FLLLVICVG
-812 APLILLN
+812 APLISLN
-819 VLCKKGSVVERIRQ
+819 AMCKTGSVVERIRQ

>member
-1 MIVML
+1 ML
-6 TNNNQAVIKN
+6 SNNNQAVIKN
-16 LARASLKHNRRRY
+16 LAKASLMHNLRRY
-29 LVIFLAI
+29 LVMFLAI

-47 TVGVTYFK
+47 TVGATYFK
-55 MWKIQN
+55 MWRIQN
-61 LRLNGAEFD
+61 LRLDGAEFD
-70 AIMYGATDEQMEK
+70 AIMYGATDAQMEK
-83 LRDNADI
+83 LKNNADI
-90 TEVGVLAIAGFID
+90 TDVGVLAIAGFID

-111 DTSLAWVDDTFW
+111 DTSLVWVDDTYW
-123 DKMQAPAR
+123 NKMQAPAK
-131 KYVKGRY
+131 KYVKGHY
-138 PTKKNEVMVTPKALK
+138 PGKKNEVMVTPRALE
-153 ECGLSDY
+153 ECGISDY

-166 RVKWTN
+166 RVKWTDT
-172 PQGVQQDLDFT
+172 QGVQHNLDFT

-195 TFYVSKAFYDASGWS
+195 LFYVSKAFYDASGWTL
-210 IDSVSSGRIM
+210 DNVSSGRIM
-220 MNFRQKI
+220 VNFKQKI
-227 MTTEQQNTFIT
+227 MTTAKQNAFIE
-238 SMNLSKRQRIFFMT
+238 SMNLSKKQRIFFMT

-261 LGLLALLLVTCVC
+261 LGLLALILVTCVC

-303 GRQIYRLIY
+303 GHQIYRLIY
-312 RQMLIVGV
+312 RQMLFVGT
-320 SGMVLGIAGGCSISF
+320 GGIVLGIAGGCGISF

-343 AFGTRDQVQVVFH
+343 AFGIRDKVQVVFH
-356 PAIFALTVLLVA
+356 PAIFVLTVLLVA
-368 STVYV
+368 VTIYI

-380 IAVTVT
+380 IAVTVS
-386 PIEANRYQAETLV
+386 PIEANRYSTEIMPH
-399 RGKKHHTHENG
+399 GKTHLSHEKG
-410 NVIWQMSIR
+410 NVIGHMGAR
-419 KISVEKKKTFIS
+419 KVFAEKKKTLIS
-431 ILSLAAGLSVFVCVI
+431 IFSLAVGLSVFVCVI

-467 ISNRLLG
+467 ISNRLLSKDG
-474 KENTKWKE
+474 AKWKE
-482 VMDDAFLQKLADT
+482 VMDDVFLQKIANT
-495 DGVRE
+495 DGVQE
-500 MHTVTTAQA
+500 VHTVTTAQA

-529 MEISYEDEKKE
+529 MEIPYEDEKKE

-565 SLEQSIDAKAFQQ
+565 SLERPVDAKAFQQ
-578 GKICVIYRD
+578 GKTCVIYRN

-602 AAELGNEDHAF
+602 AAEIGNRDHAF
-613 SFEIAG
+613 SFVIAG
-619 VTDDSTMTGPIAGY
+619 VTDDSTMTGPITGY

-641 DALAALHLD
+641 DALASLHLD

-655 ACVYYDR
+655 ACVYYDK
-662 AYDVATQRRVEQIVA
+662 AYDTATQSRVEQIVGG
-677 DSKDAKCLKM
+677 SKDARCLKM
-687 ESKIES
+687 ESRIES
-693 MKELKAA
+693 MEELKAA

-705 GVGIGISLILAII
+705 GVGIGISLILAVI

-747 RKQMNHMLMRE
+747 RKQMNRMLMRE
-758 GSIYVFGA
+758 GSIYALGA
-766 ILVTIVVGLPV
+766 IFVTMVVGLPV

-788 NVPFFLPIG
+788 HVPFFLPVAPIG
-797 PICVV
+797 IV
-802 VLALLVICVG
+802 VLLLFVICVG
-812 APLILLN
+812 APLVLLN
-819 VLCKKGSVVERIRQ
+819 AMCKKGSVVERICQ

>member
-1 MIVML
+1 MITML
-6 TNNNQAVIKN
+6 SNNNQVVIKN
-16 LARASLKHNRRRY
+16 LAKASLVHNRRRY
-29 LVIFLAI
+29 LVMFLAI

-47 TVGVTYFK
+47 TVGATYFK
-55 MWKIQN
+55 MWRIQN

-70 AIMYGATDEQMEK
+70 AVMYGATDAQMEK
-83 LRDNADI
+83 LKNNADI
-90 TEVGVLAIAGFID
+90 TDVGVLAIAGFID

-111 DTSLAWVDDTFW
+111 DTSLVWVDDTYW
-123 DKMQAPAR
+123 NKMQAPAK
-131 KYVKGRY
+131 KYVKGHY
-138 PTKKNEVMVTPKALK
+138 PGKKNEVMVTPRALE
-153 ECGLSDY
+153 ECGISDY
-160 GIGDSF
+160 GIGDLL
-166 RVKWTN
+166 RVKWTDT
-172 PQGVQQDLDFT
+172 QGVQHNLDFT

-195 TFYVSKAFYDASGWS
+195 LFYVSKAFYDASGWTL
-210 IDSVSSGRIM
+210 DNVSSGRIM
-220 MNFRQKI
+220 VNFKQKI
-227 MTTEQQNTFIT
+227 MTTTKQNAFIA

-261 LGLLALLLVTCVC
+261 LGLLALILVTCVC

-303 GRQIYRLIY
+303 GHQIYRLIY
-312 RQMLIVGV
+312 RQMLFVGT
-320 SGMVLGIAGGCSISF
+320 GGIVLGIAGGCGISF

-343 AFGTRDQVQVVFH
+343 AFGIRDKVQVVFH
-356 PAIFALTVLLVA
+356 PAIFVLTVLLVA
-368 STVYV
+368 ATIYI

-380 IAVTVT
+380 IAVTVS
-386 PIEANRYQAETLV
+386 PIEANRYSTEIMPH
-399 RGKKHHTHENG
+399 GKTHLTREKG
-410 NVIWQMSIR
+410 NVIGHMGAR
-419 KISVEKKKTFIS
+419 KVFAEKKKTLIS
-431 ILSLAAGLSVFVCVI
+431 ILSLAVGLSVFVCVI

-467 ISNRLLG
+467 ISYRLLSKDG
-474 KENTKWKE
+474 AKWKE
-482 VMDDAFLQKLADT
+482 VMDDVFLQKIANT
-495 DGVRE
+495 DGVQE
-500 MHTVTTAQA
+500 VHTVTTAQA
-509 MVPWEPE
+509 MIPWEPE

-553 GIDEKNFEILNE
+553 GIDNKNFEILNE
-565 SLEQSIDAKAFQQ
+565 SLEQPIDAKAFQQ
-578 GKICVIYRD
+578 GKTCVIYRD
-587 GLSFED
+587 GLAVKD
-593 RELVGKTLH
+593 RDLIGKTVY
-602 AAELGNEDHAF
+602 AAELGNGNHAF

-655 ACVYYDR
+655 TCVYYNK
-662 AYDVATQRRVEQIVA
+662 AYDTATQSRVEQIVA
-677 DSKDAKCLKM
+677 DSKDARCMKM
-687 ESKIES
+687 VSKIES
-693 MKELKAA
+693 MEELKAA

-705 GVGIGISLILAII
+705 SVGIGISLILAVI

-747 RKQMNHMLMRE
+747 RKQMNRMLMRE
-758 GSIYVFGA
+758 GSIYALGA
-766 ILVTIVVGLPV
+766 IFVTMVVGLPV

-788 NVPFFLPIG
+788 NVPFFLPVAPIG
-797 PICVV
+797 IV
-802 VLALLVICVG
+802 VLLLFVICVG
-812 APLILLN
+812 APFVLLN
-819 VLCKKGSVVERIRQ
+819 AMCKKGSVVERICQ